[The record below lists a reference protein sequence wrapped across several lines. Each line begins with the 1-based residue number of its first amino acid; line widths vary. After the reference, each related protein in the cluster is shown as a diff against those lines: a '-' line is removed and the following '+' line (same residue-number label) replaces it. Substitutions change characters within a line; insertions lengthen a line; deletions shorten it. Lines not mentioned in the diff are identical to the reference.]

1 MSNSCDPMDSSLAC
15 SSVLG
20 ISQAR
25 ILERVAISFSSW
37 FSWPRD
43 WTCVSCIGRQVLHHK
58 TTSKA
63 HLYECCSVA
72 QSCLAL
78 WDPMDCS
85 TVPVL
90 HYLPEFAQTHVYW
103 VDDAIQPPHSLLPP
117 SPIFCLSQ
125 HQDLF
130 QWVGSSHPVDK
141 VLELQHQSFQW
152 IFRMNNG
159 IVTCIII
166 RESSFVLFLITKAW
180 LHSLSHPCFRRA
192 FSAVVEASGAGY
204 SGWWSP
210 LVRGTL
216 SVLFFQLGRKLGVA
230 EWDAFLIV
238 LGTFSRYSI
247 SL

>member
-78 WDPMDCS
+78 RDPMDCS

-90 HYLPEFAQTHVYW
+90 HYLPEFAQTHAYW
-103 VDDAIQPPHSLLPP
+103 DNHAIQPSHPLSSP
-117 SPIFCLSQ
+117 SPPAFSLSQ
-125 HQDLF
+125 HQLGSFPMRWLF
-130 QWVGSSHPVDK
+130 
-141 VLELQHQSFQW
+141 
-152 IFRMNNG
+152 
-159 IVTCIII
+159 
-166 RESSFVLFLITKAW
+166 
-180 LHSLSHPCFRRA
+180 
-192 FSAVVEASGAGY
+192 ASGGQ
-204 SGWWSP
+204 SI
-210 LVRGTL
+210 GTSAL
-216 SVLFFQLGRKLGVA
+216 ASVLPVNIQGWFPLRFV
-230 EWDAFLIV
+230 V
-238 LGTFSRYSI
+238 LRYKSNI
-247 SL
+247 LNL